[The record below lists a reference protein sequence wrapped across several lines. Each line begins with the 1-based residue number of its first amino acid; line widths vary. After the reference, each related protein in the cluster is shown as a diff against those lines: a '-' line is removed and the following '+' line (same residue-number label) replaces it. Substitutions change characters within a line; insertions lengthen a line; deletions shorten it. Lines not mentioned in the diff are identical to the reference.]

1 MYIEKVFGLFHQ
13 GLPLQEPIG
22 EIKKECCSSVA
33 NYTRQTLKVFRSNE
47 MVGLVITV
55 LHRLI
60 LSFCFS
66 YFSIRN

>member
-47 MVGLVITV
+47 MVGFGNHYLT
-55 LHRLI
+55 
-60 LSFCFS
+60 
-66 YFSIRN
+66 